1 MMEQK
6 ILEHLLVKIKQ
17 IEDQYAIALS
27 GKSARDYAEYSEM
40 CGVFK
45 GLSLCKGEIDTMM
58 QRFKEDEDNE

>member
-1 MMEQK
+1 MMEHK

-17 IEDQYAIALS
+17 IEDQYAVALS

-40 CGVFK
+40 CGVFR

-58 QRFKEDEDNE
+58 KRFKEDEDNE